1 MISFSSR
8 ALQAFAGTF
17 GLYHAILG
25 LINIT
30 SYEFPL
36 LIWISLV
43 IYLFALGASVFY
55 SKDIALPSWIASINL
70 VVAFALP
77 LFVAA
82 GIGSFSP
89 NTYSTWHIAA
99 IGTLLAITAVRAQ
112 RAVAWIG
119 IGSLIFQVLAWGGIA
134 VLFTSGL
141 IGAVLLVLAAQAA
154 AQALNQSEEL
164 ATKFR
169 ELALSTE
176 AATAAKSAARI
187 ERERRINATLAG
199 VLPQLEKIVETNG
212 RLNAADKKTAVLT
225 EAALR
230 DQIRGRNLAHP
241 QLTEQTRLARA
252 RGVEVQLLDDG
263 GLDDMDQSELDEIF
277 SRVARE
283 LSNIKAGRVVVR
295 SVAGEDWTV
304 TVAAIQKGSEK
315 PDLFLRL

>member
-55 SKDIALPSWIASINL
+55 SKDIVLPSWIASINL

-283 LSNIKAGRVVVR
+283 LSNIKAGRVVIR

>member
-8 ALQAFAGTF
+8 ALQVFAGTF

-25 LINIT
+25 LLNIT
-30 SYEFPL
+30 SYEYPL

-43 IYLFALGASVFY
+43 FYLFALGASVFY
-55 SKDIALPSWIASINL
+55 YKDIVLPSWIASINL
-70 VVAFALP
+70 VVAFVLP

-89 NTYSTWHIAA
+89 TTYSTWHIAA
-99 IGTLLAITAVRAQ
+99 IGTLLAITAVRGQ

-119 IGSLIFQVLAWGGIA
+119 IGSLIFQVLAWGGIS

-141 IGAVLLVLAAQAA
+141 IGAVLLVLGAQAA
-154 AQALNQSEEL
+154 ARALSQSEEL

-169 ELALSTE
+169 ELALATE

-199 VLPQLEKIVETNG
+199 VLPQLEKIVESNG
-212 RLNAADKKTAVLT
+212 QLSAGDKRTAILT

-241 QLTEQTRLARA
+241 ELTEQTRLARA

-263 GLDDMDQSELDEIF
+263 GLDDMDQADLDEIF
-277 SRVARE
+277 TRVARE
-283 LSNIKAGRVVVR
+283 LSNIKAGRVVIR
-295 SVAGEDWTV
+295 SVAGEDWTL
-304 TVAAIQKGSEK
+304 TMAAIQKGSEK